1 MSNIKYPR
9 TYHLPFSPGATKDD
23 KKLQG
28 DWFSYYKDQYV
39 VITEKLDG
47 ENTTLCQEGVFA
59 RSHATPTHSPW
70 SVNLW
75 GENGIYWHAK
85 SFIGKNEYVIGE
97 NLYGIHSIK
106 YDKLTDYFHIFATH
120 DDNRWY
126 SWEEVEELAE
136 ILEIPTVPVLY
147 KGIVQSEEQVREI
160 IEHLMQ
166 YPSTYGKTKEGV
178 VMRIAYSF
186 KLDDFPHYVCK
197 YVRANHVQTDE
208 HWTKNWQ
215 KATLITNTI

>member
-23 KKLQG
+23 KKLQD
-28 DWFSYYKDQYV
+28 DWFSFYKNQNV

-75 GENGIYWHAK
+75 GENGLYWHVK
-85 SFIGKNEYVIGE
+85 SLIGQDEYIIGE
-97 NLYGIHSIK
+97 NLYGVHSIE
-106 YDKLTDYFHIFATH
+106 YDKLTSFFHVFATH
-120 DDNRWY
+120 DDERWY
-126 SWEEVEELAE
+126 SWREVEELAE

-147 KGIVQSEEQVREI
+147 KGTAQSEEQIREI
-160 IEHLMQ
+160 INYLMTS
-166 YPSTYGKTKEGV
+166 PSTYGKTKEGV
-178 VMRIAYSF
+178 VMRIENSF
-186 KLDDFPHYVCK
+186 KLEDFPHYVCK

-208 HWTKNWQ
+208 HWTKNWH
-215 KATLITNTI
+215 KATLITNNI